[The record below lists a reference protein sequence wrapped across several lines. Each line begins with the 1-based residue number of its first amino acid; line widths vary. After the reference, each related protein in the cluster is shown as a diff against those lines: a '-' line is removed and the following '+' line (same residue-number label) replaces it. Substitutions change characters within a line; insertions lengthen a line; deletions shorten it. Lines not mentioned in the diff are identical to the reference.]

1 MSDKGL
7 EAALAYEE
15 LFVPALFQEWAPRIV
30 EAVAIKPGNRVLDV
44 ACGTGAVTRE
54 LVTRVGSAGQVSAI
68 DLAPGMVAIARRKA
82 PTADIREGNAQAL
95 PWPDASF
102 DAVVCQFGLMFF
114 ADRVQAV
121 REMLRVL
128 APGGRLAISTW
139 APLADTPAYADELA
153 LIERIAGP
161 AAGVP
166 LRAPFALSDRAEL
179 ARLLVEAGASSVDV
193 TTHPGT
199 GNFPS
204 IRTMIEADLRGWMPL
219 NGVVLDEPVIEKIL
233 AEAETALAKYV
244 TADGTMR
251 FASPGHIATGAKT

>member
-1 MSDKGL
+1 MSDEGI
-7 EAALAYEE
+7 EAAQAYEE
-15 LFVPALFQEWAPRIV
+15 LLVPALFQEWAPRIAD
-30 EAVAIKPGNRVLDV
+30 AVATKPGDRVLDV

-54 LVTRVGSAGQVSAI
+54 LVARVGATGAVSAL
-68 DLAPGMVAIARRKA
+68 DLAPGMVAVARPKA

-128 APGGRLAISTW
+128 VPDGRLAVSTW
-139 APLADTPAYADELA
+139 APLADAPAYADELA
-153 LIERIAGP
+153 LVERIAGP

-166 LRAPFALSDRAEL
+166 LRVPFALGDRAEL
-179 ARLLVEAGASSVDV
+179 TRVLIDAGATSVAV

-204 IRTMIEADLRGWMPL
+204 VRTMLEADLRGWLPL
-219 NGVVLDEPVIEKIL
+219 NGVVLEEPVIQRVL
-233 AEAETALAKYV
+233 AEAEPALARYMA
-244 TADGTMR
+244 ADGTLR
-251 FASPGHIATGAKT
+251 FAMPGHVATAVR